1 MGIVLLGLLL
11 LASLP
16 RGHGYCTC
24 PDAGTCGVAD
34 LFSPGG
40 DSECVPSA
48 EGIIAAD
55 VAIENTAAL
64 ATVDLSG
71 VVAIS
76 GDLRFVGNAAL
87 VGIIATSLVLVDD
100 DIIVRGNALLV
111 NLNLPAF
118 AGSVEDSDDIL
129 LVEQNPI
136 LEVVSLPSLI
146 DSERDIQIGGNNA
159 NTGNPLLFT
168 IDLSNLV
175 TARGFMDFT
184 GNARMEEL
192 LLGSLTTVCHRA
204 QPPTPGSPHYIRTQ
218 IAHAPC
224 HSVGRGGCQVG
235 GYFYIGS
242 TGIGS
247 FNNLP
252 ALELPN
258 LVSVGNHFFLQYL
271 EEMSVL
277 DLSSLESTGDYLIIS
292 AASSLVSLD
301 LPAFT
306 SAGGSIAGRAV
317 SFDGPWD
324 ALQSINLPSL

>member
-1 MGIVLLGLLL
+1 M
-11 LASLP
+11 
-16 RGHGYCTC
+16 
-24 PDAGTCGVAD
+24 
-34 LFSPGG
+34 
-40 DSECVPSA
+40 
-48 EGIIAAD
+48 
-55 VAIENTAAL
+55 
-64 ATVDLSG
+64 
-71 VVAIS
+71 
-76 GDLRFVGNAAL
+76 
-87 VGIIATSLVLVDD
+87 
-100 DIIVRGNALLV
+100 
-111 NLNLPAF
+111 
-118 AGSVEDSDDIL
+118 
-129 LVEQNPI
+129 
-136 LEVVSLPSLI
+136 
-146 DSERDIQIGGNNA
+146 
-159 NTGNPLLFT
+159 
-168 IDLSNLV
+168 
-175 TARGFMDFT
+175 
-184 GNARMEEL
+184 
-192 LLGSLTTVCHRA
+192 
-204 QPPTPGSPHYIRTQ
+204 
-218 IAHAPC
+218 
-224 HSVGRGGCQVG
+224 G